1 MVEMSFKRN
10 VIRARGYRLS
20 PEEIRVNRIVG
31 VFNSFGEELSAGYIE
46 AFARGQCDED
56 RGETMIVERNIVDVD
71 GVSMDVVSVIVF
83 KDLVSL
89 QMFVLRHG
97 KVYLRESKF
106 YKGFPSLMN

>member
-31 VFNSFGEELSAGYIE
+31 VFNSFGEELSVGYIE

-97 KVYLRESKF
+97 GVYLRERRF
-106 YKGFPSLMN
+106 WHGFPSICN